1 MLFNDHASAGT
12 DALLHNWWAV
22 LLRGLLAM
30 AFGIITFI
38 WPGLS
43 LASLVLVYG
52 AFAFADGVL
61 ALVSAIRGQIDEG
74 RRRWAMIL
82 RGLLGVGTGIVTIL
96 WPDITTLALLSVIA
110 AWAVVGGALEIVSA
124 IRLRRVIRGEWAMA
138 LSGLLSVA
146 LGVMLVIF
154 PAAGALALVLWVG
167 AYMFVIGIALTALSV
182 RLRSWGRRELPD
194 SVLEPVG
201 AGSPSHR

>member
-1 MLFNDHASAGT
+1 MIFNDNTLAET
-12 DALLHNWWAV
+12 DTLLRNWWAV
-22 LLRGLLAM
+22 LLRGLLGI

-61 ALVSAIRGQIDEG
+61 ALVGAIRGETDEG
-74 RRRWAMIL
+74 GRRWAMIL
-82 RGLLGVGTGIVTIL
+82 RGVLGLGAGIVTIL
-96 WPDITTLALLSVIA
+96 WPGITTVALLSVIA
-110 AWAVVGGALEIVSA
+110 AWAVVGGVLEIVSA
-124 IRLRRVIRGEWAMA
+124 IRLRRTIRGEWAMA
-138 LSGLLSVA
+138 LSGLLSIA
-146 LGVMLVIF
+146 LGVMLIIF
-154 PAAGALALVLWVG
+154 PVAGALALVLWVG
-167 AYMFVIGIALTALSV
+167 AYMFATGIVLTALSL

-194 SVLEPVG
+194 GVLGTVA